1 MFNDV
6 KPGLKNKR
14 SRMNVKLSDM
24 LVGNSNDQQSRID
37 PTANS
42 SRPPIPNGK
51 FHNNIRTR
59 NAERQLNIKQK
70 VCIPSILYF

>member
-1 MFNDV
+1 MFNDA

-14 SRMNVKLSDM
+14 SRMNAKLADM

-37 PTANS
+37 PIVNS
-42 SRPPIPNGK
+42 TRPPIPNNK